1 MGAKP
6 VARRRRPERKKAL
19 EIYIKQKGNIT
30 SREIADKLGISYGQ
44 VCKWKC
50 VDKWDDE
57 LKKPRRG
64 GQPGNTNAAGHG
76 APYGNTNAV
85 GHGAPHGNINAE
97 THGAY
102 TVPRVEIWSADRLAW
117 LDALTLNFDDN
128 ALDQY
133 KRLKAKELDLE
144 QRIFALDQ
152 EDEDTLHLDRL
163 TTMEMP
169 DGGEM
174 KYRTEST
181 AFSRRMQL
189 EAELNRV
196 HGRILKL
203 LDSMRNAEMERQRI
217 RIEREKLQ
225 FSKQRALGIFNVN
238 ESGTD
243 IAPEEDSEEIV
254 ES

>member
-1 MGAKP
+1 MGAKT

-19 EIYIKQKGNIT
+19 ELYIKQKGQI
-30 SREIADKLGISYGQ
+30 SPCEIADKLSISSGQ
-44 VCKWKC
+44 VRKWKC
-50 VDKWDDE
+50 MDKWDEE

-64 GQPGNTNAAGHG
+64 GQPGNKNA
-76 APYGNTNAV
+76 T
-85 GHGAPHGNINAE
+85 GHGAPHGNVNAE

-102 TVPRVEIWSADRLAW
+102 TVPRIEKWSTDRRVW
-117 LDALTLNFDDN
+117 LDSLTLNFGDN

-152 EDEDTLHLDRL
+152 EDEDTPHIDRL
-163 TTMEMP
+163 MTMEMP
-169 DGGEM
+169 DGGRM

-238 ESGTD
+238 ESSTD
-243 IAPEEDSEEIV
+243 IAPEEEDSEEIEIV
-254 ES
+254 E

>member
-1 MGAKP
+1 MEAKT

-19 EIYIKQKGNIT
+19 ELYIKQKGQI
-30 SREIADKLGISYGQ
+30 SLREIADKLGISYGQ
-44 VCKWKC
+44 VRKWKC
-50 VDKWDDE
+50 ADKWDDE
-57 LKKPRRG
+57 LKKPHRG
-64 GQPGNTNAAGHG
+64 GQPGNKNAM
-76 APYGNTNAV
+76 
-85 GHGAPHGNINAE
+85 GHGAPHGNTNAE

-102 TVPRVEIWSADRLAW
+102 TVPRIEKWSTDRRVW
-117 LDALTLNFDDN
+117 LDSLTLNFDNN

-144 QRIFALDQ
+144 QRIFALGQ

-163 TTMEMP
+163 MAMEMP

-189 EAELNRV
+189 ESELNRV

-217 RIEREKLQ
+217 RLEREKLQ

-238 ESGTD
+238 ENGTD
-243 IAPEEDSEEIV
+243 IVPEEDSEEIEIV
-254 ES
+254 EL

>member
-1 MGAKP
+1 MGAKS

-19 EIYIKQKGNIT
+19 ELYIKQAGQIS

-44 VCKWKC
+44 VRKWKC
-50 VDKWDDE
+50 ADKWDDE

-64 GQPGNTNAAGHG
+64 GQPGNK
-76 APYGNTNAV
+76 NTV

-102 TVPRVEIWSADRLAW
+102 TVPRVETWSADRRAW
-117 LDALTLNFDDN
+117 LDTLTLNFDDN

-144 QRIFALDQ
+144 QRIFTLDQ

-217 RIEREKLQ
+217 RLERERFQ
-225 FSKQRALGIFNVN
+225 FAKQKTLGVFNVN